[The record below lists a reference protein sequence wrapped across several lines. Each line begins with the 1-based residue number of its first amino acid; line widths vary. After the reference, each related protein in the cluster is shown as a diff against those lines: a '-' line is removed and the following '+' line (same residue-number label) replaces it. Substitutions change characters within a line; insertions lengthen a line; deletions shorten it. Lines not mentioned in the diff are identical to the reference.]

1 MLDERSLE
9 IEIPAGIHDG
19 QRIRLSGEGHAGPV
33 GGQSGDL
40 YVLVRIRPHERL
52 VREGDDIFSTVDLTM
67 TQAALG
73 AKVEVGTLDGEVEL
87 EFEPGTQP
95 GELRVLR
102 GRGMPVLQG
111 FGRGDQ
117 RVLVN
122 VADAPPAQRGA
133 AQPARRVRAPRD
145 REDLPLRR
153 GLLRE
158 AEERLP
164 LSLVRASV
172 VVPRDRIEEATA
184 RMLELFP
191 EGFAEQ
197 PAGEAVELVA
207 FTDEAG
213 AGRLRESFG
222 AVASSPV
229 APGWEDEWKRFH
241 VPAVVGSLWIGPP
254 WEQPPPELTAVVID
268 PGQAFGTGAHPTTR
282 LCLEFLVGLERGS
295 LLDVGCGSGVLA
307 IAAARLGFGPVFAID
322 TDPAAI
328 EATTRNAAANGI
340 RAGAPGW
347 PMHAPIG

>member
-1 MLDERSLE
+1 VS
-9 IEIPAGIHDG
+9 
-19 QRIRLSGEGHAGPV
+19 
-33 GGQSGDL
+33 
-40 YVLVRIRPHERL
+40 
-52 VREGDDIFSTVDLTM
+52 
-67 TQAALG
+67 
-73 AKVEVGTLDGEVEL
+73 
-87 EFEPGTQP
+87 
-95 GELRVLR
+95 
-102 GRGMPVLQG
+102 
-111 FGRGDQ
+111 
-117 RVLVN
+117 
-122 VADAPPAQRGA
+122 
-133 AQPARRVRAPRD
+133 
-145 REDLPLRR
+145 
-153 GLLRE
+153 
-158 AEERLP
+158 
-164 LSLVRASV
+164 
-172 VVPRDRIEEATA
+172 RDRIEEATA

-222 AVASSPV
+222 AVSSSPV

-254 WEQPPPELTAVVID
+254 WEEPPPELTAVVID

-295 LLDVGCGSGVLA
+295 VLDLGCGSGVLA

-340 RAGAPGW
+340 ALEARLSDAGSDRLSAVDIVLANLDLPTLRSLTRQLDSRVVITSGYDEAHCPALPGFRPVERRTQENW
-347 PMHAPIG
+347 AADLHARE